1 MKFPDGSFWERSKD
15 STDLNALSYAKNV
28 FEILNQGES
37 VEMNPDSAAAIE
49 LKGYKQGFAFKTS
62 GTTGNPKSCI
72 HSWTGLENA
81 YQRLHKFLSISESYN
96 SISCLPIHHIGGWMQ
111 LVRSWFSGGNVLFFH
126 YKDFANAQ
134 NKNLINRRYVSLVPT
149 QLYKLLKI
157 ETAVSNLRTCAGI
170 FIGGAASSTYL
181 LDKAHQENLP
191 IYNCYGMTETAG
203 MVSVLSPAEFDKG
216 IRGVG
221 RAMPDVYMKLNA
233 HGQICIKCES
243 IGTIIDEKIEITGG
257 WLTTTDIG
265 DGKNG
270 YWKVLHRSDRIINTG
285 GEKVI
290 PELVE
295 EKILEVP
302 EIKDCKVFGVED
314 EKWGYKL
321 VAQITPATANLSL
334 LKNFLKSKLR
344 SYEIPKEF
352 IRVNE
357 IQNSSRNWKNET

>member
-1 MKFPDGSFWERSKD
+1 MKFPNGCFWELSKD

-37 VEMNPDSAAAIE
+37 VEMNPDSAASIDIQ
-49 LKGYKQGFAFKTS
+49 GSKQCFAFKTS
-62 GTTGNPKSCI
+62 GTTGYPKSCI
-72 HSWTGLENA
+72 HSWIGLENA
-81 YQRLHKFLSISESYN
+81 YKRLHKFLSISESYN

-111 LVRSWFSGGNVLFFH
+111 LVRSWFSGGSVLFFH
-126 YKDFANAQ
+126 YKDFANAK

-149 QLYKLLKI
+149 QLYELLKI
-157 ETAVSNLRTCAGI
+157 KTAVSNLRTCAGI
-170 FIGGAASSTYL
+170 FVGGAACSNYL
-181 LDKAHQENLP
+181 LDKAHEENLP

-203 MVSVLSPAEFDKG
+203 MVAVLSPEEFDKG
-216 IRGVG
+216 RRGVG
-221 RAMPDVYMKLNA
+221 RAMPDVSMKLNS
-233 HGQICIKCES
+233 HGQICVQCES
-243 IGTIIDEKIEITGG
+243 TGVIKKEKFEFAGS

-265 DGKNG
+265 EVKNG

-334 LKNFLKSKLR
+334 LKNFLKTKLR

-357 IQNSSRNWKNET
+357 IQNGSRNWKNET

>member
-1 MKFPDGSFWERSKD
+1 MKFPNGSFWELSKD

-37 VEMNPDSAAAIE
+37 VEMNPDSAASIE
-49 LKGYKQGFAFKTS
+49 LQGSKQCFAFKTS

-72 HSWTGLENA
+72 HSWIGLENA

-126 YKDFANAQ
+126 YKDFANAK

-149 QLYKLLKI
+149 QLYELLKI

-170 FIGGAASSTYL
+170 FIGGAACSNYL
-181 LDKAHQENLP
+181 LDKAHEENLP

-203 MVSVLSPAEFDKG
+203 MVAVLSPEEFDKG

-221 RAMPDVYMKLNA
+221 RAMPDVSMKLNS
-233 HGQICIKCES
+233 HGQICVQCES
-243 IGTIIDEKIEITGG
+243 IGVIKEEKFEFSGG

-265 DGKNG
+265 EVKNG

-295 EKILEVP
+295 EKILEIP

-334 LKNFLKSKLR
+334 LNNFLKSKLR

-357 IQNSSRNWKNET
+357 IQNGSKNWKNET

>member
-49 LKGYKQGFAFKTS
+49 LKGYNQGFAFKTS

-149 QLYKLLKI
+149 QLYELLKI

-170 FIGGAASSTYL
+170 FIGGAACSTFL

-203 MVSVLSPAEFDKG
+203 MVAVLSPEEFD
-216 IRGVG
+216 R
-221 RAMPDVYMKLNA
+221 
-233 HGQICIKCES
+233 E
-243 IGTIIDEKIEITGG
+243 
-257 WLTTTDIG
+257 
-265 DGKNG
+265 
-270 YWKVLHRSDRIINTG
+270 
-285 GEKVI
+285 
-290 PELVE
+290 
-295 EKILEVP
+295 
-302 EIKDCKVFGVED
+302 
-314 EKWGYKL
+314 
-321 VAQITPATANLSL
+321 
-334 LKNFLKSKLR
+334 
-344 SYEIPKEF
+344 
-352 IRVNE
+352 
-357 IQNSSRNWKNET
+357 